1 MEVTA
6 LQDICYLPPS
16 SLIQCPTLHYD
27 ATLKN
32 IQGDRKVL
40 ITSDLPLR
48 GDFSPWTYLDY
59 HI

>member
-1 MEVTA
+1 MEVIA

-16 SLIQCPTLHYD
+16 SLIQCSTFHYD

-32 IQGDRKVL
+32 VQGDREVL

-48 GDFSPWTYLDY
+48 GDFSPRTYLNY

>member
-1 MEVTA
+1 MEVTT

-16 SLIQCPTLHYD
+16 SLIQSLTLRYD

-40 ITSDLPLR
+40 ITSDLPFQ
-48 GDFSPWTYLDY
+48 GDFSPRTYLDY